1 MGSTAHSVEG
11 ALYELVARG
20 NKDVYFI
27 EDSKT
32 AKNLFD
38 NRYGPFPAHIH
49 ERRKL
54 PPLNAP
60 DFGRSFEFQ
69 VEMAGDLFTEPT
81 LLIDLPSW
89 LPPQQAAQNP
99 KALCTDLSGISYGYV
114 NGIGYFL
121 FERIQLLQDN
131 ILLQEFSGD
140 ALWAVSRGR
149 GSLNSAFLDNAL
161 TGIHGGSALEIQRN
175 ATPGQLRLTLP
186 LFGCQHIDDGGFPAV
201 CTPHQSYRIRCFLRK
216 LEDLVE
222 TSNGSPKP
230 QPWTTTFKIKTSA
243 NGDFSE
249 FKGLERQNIAA
260 PNIMLET
267 RHVYVEDDT
276 KKAIVDARLE
286 IPFERL
292 YESIF
297 TQDGWDYAPLAKG
310 ATAAITRR
318 LEGVHPASSIISFFR
333 SYNALQANQLWNI
346 SNDVSGNQFYQNLKL
361 TIAGRD
367 RESLFSPLVWNNL
380 VTHAKLERDTGLPF
394 AIMDWTRGDIRGRRS
409 PYARQPDG
417 TINMTTADRPDLY
430 IELQDIVIG
439 QKKSELRAIVVS
451 WACMLI
457 EKYRATL
464 LFGN

>member
-1 MGSTAHSVEG
+1 MGSTAYSIEG

-27 EDSKT
+27 EDSKE

-38 NRYGPFPAHIH
+38 NRYGPFPPHIH
-49 ERRKL
+49 ERRQL
-54 PPLNAP
+54 PALNTP

-69 VEMAGDLFTEPT
+69 VEVAGDLFTEPT

-89 LPPQQAAQNP
+89 LPPTQAAQNP
-99 KALCTDLSGISYGYV
+99 KSLCTDLSGVSYGYV
-114 NGIGYFL
+114 NGIAYFL
-121 FERIQLLQDN
+121 FEKIQLLQDN

-149 GSLNSAFLDNAL
+149 GSLNSAFLDNRL

-186 LFGCQHIDDGGFPAV
+186 LFGCQSLEDGGFPAV
-201 CTPHQSYRIRCFLRK
+201 CIPQQFYRIRCFLRK

-222 TSNGSPKP
+222 ASDGQVKPKP
-230 QPWTTTFKIKTSA
+230 WGQTFQIKTSRL
-243 NGDFSE
+243 GSFTQ
-249 FKGLERQNIAA
+249 FQTLERQNIPT
-260 PNIMLET
+260 PNIVLET
-267 RHVYVEDDT
+267 RHIYVEDDT
-276 KKAIVDARLE
+276 KDGLRKASLE

-297 TQDGWDYAPLAKG
+297 TQNEWDYAPLYRG
-310 ATAAITRR
+310 ATATITRR
-318 LEGVHPASSIISFFR
+318 LEGVYPASSVISFFR
-333 SYNALQANQLWNI
+333 SQKALSANQLWNI
-346 SNDVSGNQFYQNLKL
+346 SNDISGGEFYQNMKFI
-361 TIAGRD
+361 IAGRD
-367 RESLFSPLVWNNL
+367 RETLFSPLVWNKL

-409 PYARQPDG
+409 PYTRQPDG
-417 TINMTTADRPDLY
+417 TINMSTADRPDLY
-430 IELQDIVIG
+430 FELQDIIVG
-439 QKKSELRAIVVS
+439 QKKTELRSIVVS
-451 WACMLI
+451 WGCMLI
-457 EKYRATL
+457 EKFRATL